1 MDNQEKIKVILR
13 HCIQKECY
21 GCPLRGSRDCVRSM
35 AFTANQ
41 TLVSLEKRNKE
52 LEKQNAELK
61 DQIAKL
67 EDKLECHELQ
77 EESEDE

>member
-1 MDNQEKIKVILR
+1 MDNREKIKVILR

-41 TLVSLEKRNKE
+41 EIVHLEKRVKE
-52 LEKQNAELK
+52 LEQRNAE
-61 DQIAKL
+61 L
-67 EDKLECHELQ
+67 EDKLECHEFE

>member
-1 MDNQEKIKVILR
+1 MDKIKAVLR

-21 GCPLRGSRDCVRSM
+21 GCPLRGNRDCVRSM

-41 TLVSLEKRNKE
+41 TIVSMEKRVKE
-52 LEKQNAELK
+52 LETEN
-61 DQIAKL
+61 AKL
-67 EDKLECHELQ
+67 QDMLECHEFE